1 MVVTKL
7 HVTASRSAAVP
18 PPETIEDLRA
28 LELALSLRPR
38 PLPWR
43 PPQDD
48 PPPRPFSA

>member
-1 MVVTKL
+1 MVVVTL
-7 HVTASRSAAVP
+7 HVTANTSAAVP

-28 LELALSLRPR
+28 LELALAMRPR

-48 PPPRPFSA
+48 RPPRPLGA